1 MPKERSNR
9 SASFEA
15 RSRASPFP
23 CSSSSRHRG
32 CSSSSSRNPPES
44 RNPPPSPTAAAKDIK
59 EWDEVRCPVC
69 MEHPHNA
76 VLLICTSSNKGCQP
90 FMCDTSYRHSNC
102 LDQYRKTF
110 TGSSSQE
117 NEADQQPSKLS
128 CPLCRGVVTGWKVVE
143 PARKY
148 MNSKLRSCSTETC
161 GFTGV
166 YGDLR
171 KHARTDHP
179 SVRPSEADP
188 ERQRDWRRME
198 QQRDIGDL
206 VSTMQSAMGG
216 EDGGL
221 GAFIEDEDPTSVA
234 YHSITVFFILR
245 FRGPGGM
252 GIGRTSGRVTS
263 RSRRGR
269 TTFHWGETLNEP
281 DASVIG
287 NSSGGDDGD
296 DNDDDDVVDS
306 GGSDEM
312 PAASRQS
319 QGRPRRQL
327 RLSEEEEDANE
338 DDDML

>member
-1 MPKERSNR
+1 M
-9 SASFEA
+9 
-15 RSRASPFP
+15 
-23 CSSSSRHRG
+23 
-32 CSSSSSRNPPES
+32 
-44 RNPPPSPTAAAKDIK
+44 
-59 EWDEVRCPVC
+59 
-69 MEHPHNA
+69 
-76 VLLICTSSNKGCQP
+76 
-90 FMCDTSYRHSNC
+90 
-102 LDQYRKTF
+102 
-110 TGSSSQE
+110 
-117 NEADQQPSKLS
+117 
-128 CPLCRGVVTGWKVVE
+128 E

-281 DASVIG
+281 DTSVIG